1 MAEEISCRF
10 PACWEKYMFEISSDW
25 FSPGFEPHGHC
36 FVDPLLWL
44 YVALDFWIGFSLS
57 YDPHRSGYLCTQQT
71 RSCILLDV
79 FNVQRFHLCLR
90 HHASFGIGKLQ
101 RSRFTGWIAVLRR
114 VTAGLSF
121 VTAATLWSFREAVA
135 LASRGELEN
144 G

>member
-1 MAEEISCRF
+1 
-10 PACWEKYMFEISSDW
+10 MFEISSDW
-25 FSPGFEPHGHC
+25 LSPGFERHGHC
-36 FVDPLLWL
+36 FVDPLLW
-44 YVALDFWIGFSLS
+44 FSLS

-121 VTAATLWSFREAVA
+121 REAVA

>member
-1 MAEEISCRF
+1 
-10 PACWEKYMFEISSDW
+10 MFEISSDW

-44 YVALDFWIGFSLS
+44 YVASGSWRAFSLS
-57 YDPHRSGYLCTQQT
+57 YAHRSGYLCTQQT

-90 HHASFGIGKLQ
+90 HHASFGNMEGL

-114 VTAGLSF
+114 VTAGLR
-121 VTAATLWSFREAVA
+121 VATAAKLWPFREALA